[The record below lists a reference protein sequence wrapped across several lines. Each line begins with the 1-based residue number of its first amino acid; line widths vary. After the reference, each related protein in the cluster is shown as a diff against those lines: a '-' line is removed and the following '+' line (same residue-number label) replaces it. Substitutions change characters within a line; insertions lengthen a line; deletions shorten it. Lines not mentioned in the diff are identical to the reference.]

1 MLLETATGKLLQ
13 QIDVDEESFE
23 QIAFSPDGKRLAAG
37 GAWTVR
43 LWDVATGKASG
54 QFEGHRGRIN
64 SLAFSPD
71 GKRLASASED
81 STVLI
86 WDVSR

>member
-1 MLLETATGKLLQ
+1 MRTIHIWDIATGKV
-13 QIDVDEESFE
+13 IM
-23 QIAFSPDGKRLAAG
+23 
-37 GAWTVR
+37 
-43 LWDVATGKASG
+43 

-86 WDVSR
+86 WQVGK